1 MASFDDIIAA
11 LKGGKLQPDAMPF
24 GVGGPAEP
32 VHEATNIINPLA
44 GSLAQKTMDVPKH
57 LIDQAAQ
64 FDPNDIHGSTARAV
78 PVAADTTLALMRG
91 SGLAPTVGNELRM
104 GIKAFHASP
113 HNFDTFSLVNKGAGE
128 GKADFGHGI
137 YASENPAVNKYY
149 HDQFGPEAKTYHLDI
164 NAEPHQLL
172 DLDRPIGQEHLK
184 KIMSGHPEDEALSHL
199 INYSHK
205 TGITGSD
212 FTGQHVYNAL
222 AQGMGHGPASEYLNS
237 VGIPGAKYLDAGS
250 RMKGEGT
257 SNYVMYDPN
266 LINILKKEGASPVIP
281 QPSGPLSSGDAFRKN
296 VLQARDDYYHKDVM
310 GALGDYWR
318 NIQKNM
324 TPEDIRIANNY
335 TTPAYRGL
343 NAGWNSNQEFNPVY
357 QKHSEGSTMYSTAS
371 PELAD
376 MYAGKIDPKWETAE
390 GSGYTHAPG
399 AAIQPLYLDTSKYH
413 TIDAGGA
420 KWAGKPQL
428 EMNQIREDKSVPGAI
443 INNVHDTP
451 MLEKFRPGPTTVY
464 ATFPQG
470 APTAKSKFASKF
482 DPLDPNMLHGAG
494 LGVAPAAG
502 MLDALRDK
510 KEKK

>member
-1 MASFDDIIAA
+1 MASFEDIIAA
-11 LKGGKLQPDAMPF
+11 LKGGKPQPDAMPF

-32 VHEATNIINPLA
+32 MAEPTNVLNPIVGHLAKAAT
-44 GSLAQKTMDVPKH
+44 DVPKN
-57 LIDQAAQ
+57 LINQAAQ
-64 FDPNDIHGSTARAV
+64 FDPNDIHGSTARTV
-78 PVAADTTLALMRG
+78 PVAADTTLALLRG

-104 GIKAFHASP
+104 GIKAYHASP
-113 HNFDTFSLVNKGAGE
+113 HDFDTFSLANKGAGE
-128 GKADFGHGI
+128 GKADFGQGI

-149 HDQFGPEAKTYHLDI
+149 HDQFGPNAQTYHLDI

-184 KIMSGHPEDEALSHL
+184 KIMGGHPEDEALSHL

-222 AQGMGHGPASEYLNS
+222 AQGMGHGPASEYLKS
-237 VGIPGAKYLDAGS
+237 VGIPGSKYLDAGS
-250 RMKGEGT
+250 RMKGAGT

-266 LINILKKEGASPVIP
+266 LINILKKEGTSPAIP
-281 QPSGPLSSGDAFRKN
+281 QPSGPLSSGEAFRQN
-296 VLQARDDYYHKDVM
+296 ALQARNDYYHNDVLK
-310 GALGDYWR
+310 AQGDYWR
-318 NIQKNM
+318 SIQKNM

-335 TTPAYRGL
+335 TTPAYRGV
-343 NAGWNSNQEFNPVY
+343 NAGYFGKEFNPSY
-357 QKHSEGSTMYSTAS
+357 QQHSGGSNMYSTAS

-376 MYAGKIDPKWETAE
+376 MYAGKFSPKWEIPE
-390 GSGYTHAPG
+390 PGITHATG
-399 AAIQPLYLDTSKYH
+399 SAVQPLYLDTSKYH
-413 TIDAGGA
+413 TIDAGGRNWGGA
-420 KWAGKPQL
+420 PYYKMKELQYEGK
-428 EMNQIREDKSVPGAI
+428 VPGVI
-443 INNVHDTP
+443 IKNVHDTP
-451 MLEKFRPGPTTVY
+451 LFEKFGPGPTTTY

-470 APTAKSKFASKF
+470 AATAKSKFASKF

-502 MLDALRDK
+502 MIDALRDK